1 MPNTR
6 PTWAAQTSMK
16 PARKG
21 NAMRLAGKVA
31 VITGAAA
38 GVEGELMGFGGAA
51 ARLFAREGAKVV
63 LTDIKEEM
71 GRKTAEQIRAAG
83 GEALFLRHDVTSEEE
98 WQEVVHTA
106 VAQFGTI
113 NVLVNNAGTGAR
125 FTVEETTVA
134 TWNAQMDVHAKGVF
148 LGTKYVIPLMRQ
160 AGGGSIINV
169 SSIYGLVGSPS
180 STAYHA
186 AKGAIRIFTKA
197 AAIQYAGEN
206 IRINSV
212 HPGYCVTPLTIG
224 GYAADAERQAWS
236 LARTPL
242 GRLGTAD
249 DIAYGMLYLASDE
262 SAYVTGAE
270 LVIDGGTT
278 AQ

>member
-1 MPNTR
+1 
-6 PTWAAQTSMK
+6 
-16 PARKG
+16 
-21 NAMRLAGKVA
+21 MRLAGKVA
-31 VITGAAA
+31 LITGAAA

-51 ARLFAREGAKVV
+51 ARLFAREGARVV
-63 LTDIKEEM
+63 LTDILEEM
-71 GRKTAEQIRAAG
+71 GRKSAEQIRTQG

-106 VAQFGTI
+106 MAHFGTL

-125 FTVEETTVA
+125 FTVEETTTEV
-134 TWNAQMDVHAKGVF
+134 WDGQMAVHAKGVF
-148 LGTKYVIPLMRQ
+148 LGTKYAIPLMRQ

-169 SSIYGLVGSPS
+169 SSIYGLVGSPTS
-180 STAYHA
+180 AAYHA

-197 AAIQYAGEN
+197 AAIQYARDN

-212 HPGYCVTPLTIG
+212 HPGYCLTPLTRG
-224 GYAADAERQAWS
+224 GYDTNAERRAWS
-236 LARTPL
+236 VARTPL

-270 LVIDGGTT
+270 LVIDGGMT